1 MISDIEFQLNI
12 AWVWAISCFER
23 EAQSKKLKT
32 EKVDHKTLKEQIKK
46 DYQKKLGFLVTFSRK
61 G

>member
-1 MISDIEFQLNI
+1 MSEKKP
-12 AWVWAISCFER
+12 FE
-23 EAQSKKLKT
+23 AVNYSSKNS